1 MTLFIRVGGI
11 NLDKIEKQ
19 KKKFDHLILFSEHC
33 CRDLVLSTKDLACGC
48 VNLEESLHHWIA
60 LWFAEI
66 SVFKTVV
73 RLGRNFFPFFSIIW
87 KQKIIRY
94 LCWWRCC
101 YTKRERKK
109 QIAKKSTV
117 ISHEIMKI
125 VSIFFCL
132 VYSWYSR
139 SQTYHIWQKYWPYW

>member
-73 RLGRNFFPFFSIIW
+73 RLGRNFFPFFFNNLKAKNYSLFALMTLLLN
-87 KQKIIRY
+87 KTRTEKANCQKKY
-94 LCWWRCC
+94 C
-101 YTKRERKK
+101 Y
-109 QIAKKSTV
+109 
-117 ISHEIMKI
+117 ISWNYENCEH
-125 VSIFFCL
+125 IFLFSL
-132 VYSWYSR
+132 FMV
-139 SQTYHIWQKYWPYW
+139 